1 MDLGVKNTKLQAIK
15 CPNCNAEITA
25 DLTDKKQVFCT
36 YCGNAIYIDEEKK
49 EFTYTKRIEKNI
61 HKRYTDD
68 AQVITAI
75 NEGKKGKHGFIAI
88 VILILAF
95 IIYCIVDSII
105 SEVSYNSEIKR
116 ENKQRREAI
125 QAGLISAGYSSD
137 WIDKDYHAAVAHFE
151 SAGFKNIE
159 TIDLEDSGLKVW
171 TNETVASISIEGK
184 SHFNDE
190 DYFSPDSTVYISY
203 H

>member
-1 MDLGVKNTKLQAIK
+1 M
-15 CPNCNAEITA
+15 EITSTISLNSA
-25 DLTDKKQVFCT
+25 EK
-36 YCGNAIYIDEEKK
+36 EE
-49 EFTYTKRIEKNI
+49 
-61 HKRYTDD
+61 
-68 AQVITAI
+68 A
-75 NEGKKGKHGFIAI
+75 
-88 VILILAF
+88 
-95 IIYCIVDSII
+95 
-105 SEVSYNSEIKR
+105 
-116 ENKQRREAI
+116 KQRKAAI

-159 TIDLEDSGLKVW
+159 LVDLDDSGVKFW